1 MDSYLGGIAFGLSVK
16 AEVDA
21 GIITLARLVTLNR
34 LSL

>member
-21 GIITLARLVTLNR
+21 GIISAGKV
-34 LSL
+34 SDSKPA